1 MKKFLL
7 IVLFGFFV
15 VNSYSQDI
23 YNPLNDLS
31 DSEKSTISDAKKNIE
46 RADRMMSNAVN
57 EYNKYKNLLTSKKKN
72 KRKKGE
78 KKTVTGKQNMIT
90 AANYYNKGY
99 KQLYNLYMDKLNT
112 IVFEF
117 EEDKNAAE
125 QYKSKAEK
133 LFSQGQKKLEKYK
146 GTDEKKLKKD
156 IKFATL
162 KSNMESGAES
172 ERKAI
177 ENLALALS
185 LYDNQNAKKQEQ
197 TEADNKAWQNALME
211 NSIQGYQNYLDSY
224 PQGLHV
230 AEANA
235 KISELEEK
243 IRIAEEQQK
252 NPDLIYHVQIMADT
266 HPWTTEEI
274 KSKIYF
280 TNETIVEQYIDGW
293 YKYWIGDFKSYD
305 EAKAKAKQVKA
316 RRRGAFVVATVNG
329 QLVDILK
336 ALDVEANKSE

>member
-1 MKKFLL
+1 MKRIFLIL
-7 IVLFGFFV
+7 LSVFLF
-15 VNSYSQDI
+15 VNINAQDI
-23 YNPLNDLS
+23 YNPMSDLS
-31 DSEKSTISDAKKNIE
+31 DSEKSSISDAKKNIE
-46 RADRMMSNAVN
+46 RADRMMSNAIN

-99 KQLYNLYMDKLNT
+99 KLLYDLYMDKLNT

-117 EEDKNAAE
+117 EEDKTAAE
-125 QYKSKAEK
+125 QYKSKAQKQFE
-133 LFSQGQKKLEKYK
+133 QGQKKLEKYK
-146 GTDEKKLKKD
+146 GIDEKKLKKD
-156 IKFATL
+156 YKFASI
-162 KSNMESGAES
+162 KSDVEGGAES

-177 ENLALALS
+177 ENLAQALS
-185 LYDNQNAKKQEQ
+185 LYDNQITKKQEL

-211 NSIQGYQNYLDSY
+211 NSISAYQNYIEKY

-230 AEANA
+230 SEANA
-235 KISELEEK
+235 KIQELEEK

-293 YKYWIGDFKSYD
+293 YKYWIGDFKTYD
-305 EAKAKAKQVKA
+305 EAKAKVKQIKP
-316 RRRGAFVVATVNG
+316 RRRGVFVVATVNG
-329 QLVDILK
+329 QPVDILK
-336 ALDVEANKSE
+336 ALDVEAGKK